1 MTADPLSDALA
12 LVRARC
18 VITGG
23 FIASG
28 DWSVRFRPS
37 AALKLKGL
45 VRGRCWLLA
54 AGRPPRL
61 LTKGNV
67 ATFNR
72 VESFVLCSDPAI
84 PPVEEPEALRPGP
97 GPLDRFG
104 APHDRNDRADET
116 EQAVVAI
123 GGHIDLDRSGDE
135 LLLSVLPR
143 LTVLAGESAE
153 ADEVMRLL
161 EQLLEE
167 RSAPRPGSNFAADQ
181 YAQLLLLQVLR
192 AVLEHGSSS
201 RPGWLTVLADPDLRP
216 ALTLMHTDPGRAW
229 GLDELA
235 RASAMSRS
243 RFATRFKQVSGQPPV
258 AYLTRWRIRL
268 AERALRE
275 TDTTVAALASE
286 LGYASESSFSHAFA
300 RTVGVSPGRYRR
312 SVRTPA
318 PGGDHPV
325 SEDHAVS
332 GAYAVSG
339 AS

>member
-23 FIASG
+23 FTASG

-45 VRGRCWLLA
+45 VRGRCWLVA
-54 AGRPPRL
+54 DGRPPQRL
-61 LTKGNV
+61 AQGNV
-67 ATFNR
+67 AVFNR
-72 VESFVLCSDPAI
+72 LDSFVLCSDPAL
-84 PPVEEPEALRPGP
+84 PPVEEPEAVRPGP

-104 APHDRNDRADET
+104 DQGDADDG
-116 EQAVVAI
+116 AVVI

-135 LLLSVLPR
+135 LLLAVLPR
-143 LTVLAGESAE
+143 LTVLSE
-153 ADEVMRLL
+153 ADGILRLL
-161 EQLLEE
+161 EQLLDE
-167 RSAPRPGSNFAADQ
+167 RAATRPGANFAADQ
-181 YAQLLLLQVLR
+181 YAQLLLVQVLR
-192 AVLEHGSSS
+192 AVLERGTAS

-216 ALTLMHTDPGRAW
+216 ALSLMHTDPGRAW

-243 RFATRFKQVSGQPPV
+243 RFATRFREVSGQPPV

-275 TDTTVAALASE
+275 TDTTVAALAAE

-300 RTVGVSPGRYRR
+300 RTVGVSPGRFRR
-312 SVRTPA
+312 AVRGQAQA
-318 PGGDHPV
+318 PT
-325 SEDHAVS
+325 
-332 GAYAVSG
+332 GA
-339 AS
+339 